1 MGDIKSM
8 KDVKIFISGDIL
20 YIYKVKSNGD
30 IHVVAVEEDTSYEY
44 SIRTISLKNK
54 DSLVGE
60 ELEEYI
66 IYAISDKQSKL
77 KAQELSKDEV
87 YSEVDD
93 IIDEMSK
100 EDTVRV
106 LNTFVLPEKKQ
117 TPVESILADIL
128 KLSYK
133 ERSDVLIA
141 LLDMM

>member
-1 MGDIKSM
+1 MQ
-8 KDVKIFISGDIL
+8 DVKIFISGDIL
-20 YIYKVKSNGD
+20 YIYKLKSDGEVY
-30 IHVVAVEEDTSYEY
+30 VVAVEEDASIGY
-44 SIRTISLKNK
+44 SIRYISLVNK
-54 DSLVGE
+54 SNLTGE

-66 IYAISDKQSKL
+66 IFAISNNSPKL
-77 KAQELSKDEV
+77 KAQELSTDEV
-87 YSEVDD
+87 YSEVDEM
-93 IIDEMSK
+93 IDDMSK

-106 LNTFVLPEKKQ
+106 LNTFVLPERKQ

>member
-1 MGDIKSM
+1 M

-30 IHVVAVEEDTSYEY
+30 IYVVAVEEDTSYEY

-60 ELEEYI
+60 DLEEYI

-141 LLDMM
+141 LLVMM